1 MPSLEFVASPIILTV
16 SSPPPT
22 PTMRQLPLA
31 IGLPAAPS
39 LANFIVGSNGA
50 ALAALQ
56 LRPLS
61 PAPLY
66 LWGPSGVGKTH
77 LLRAVAADLRH
88 GAFGPA
94 SATPWTWDERWQL
107 VLIDDCDTLDA
118 GQQHAAFAL
127 FVEAQG
133 AGVPV
138 LAAGRQPPVDLALRE
153 DLRTRLGWGLVFQMA
168 PVSET
173 EVRAAL
179 RREADR
185 RGIFL
190 SDEVMSY
197 VLVRHARD
205 LGSLMGLLDRLD
217 HFALE
222 RQRAVTVPLLRE
234 MLAAEATEP
243 NPA

>member
-1 MPSLEFVASPIILTV
+1 MPSLEFSASPTILTD
-16 SSPPPT
+16 SPPT
-22 PTMRQLPLA
+22 PTPSMRQLPLA
-31 IGLPAAPS
+31 IGLQATPS
-39 LANFIVGSNGA
+39 FDNFIVGSNGA

-56 LRPLS
+56 RRPLS
-61 PAPLY
+61 AAPLY
-66 LWGPSGVGKTH
+66 LWGAGGVGKTH

-94 SATPWTWDERWQL
+94 NATPWIWDERWQL
-107 VLIDDCDTLDA
+107 VLIDACDTLDA
-118 GQQHAAFAL
+118 AQQHASFAL
-127 FVEAQG
+127 FVEAQD
-133 AGVPV
+133 AGVPIV
-138 LAAGRQPPVDLALRE
+138 AAGRQPPVDLALRE
-153 DLRTRLGWGLVFQMA
+153 DLRTRLGWGLVFQIE
-168 PVSET
+168 PVSEA

-190 SDEVMSY
+190 SDELMSY

-217 HFALE
+217 RFALE

-234 MLAAEATEP
+234 MLATEATEP
-243 NPA
+243 SAA